1 MAGRMEGKVAIV
13 TGGNSG
19 MGLATVEMFVA
30 EGARVM
36 IAARGEERGQ
46 AAADRLGENAAFV
59 QTDVTSEDDIKEM
72 IDATVD
78 RWGQVDCLFSNAAA
92 GCPAAKVEDFDTSD
106 FQSRMM
112 NILGS
117 VFLGMK
123 HVVPVMKKQGGGS
136 IINNGSTAGVNVDG
150 CGSAIYSAAKAGVI
164 HATKL
169 WALELAE
176 FSIRVNCISPGA
188 IVTPIM
194 VGGYQR
200 YEPAEL
206 ERLLGRVESH
216 FAEVLPLRRGGKPED
231 IAYAAVYLAS
241 DESLHTTGHNLVI
254 ESGNTLGRSQAEQD
268 LRSARRRKAVF
279 GSD

>member
-1 MAGRMEGKVAIV
+1 MAGRMQGKVTIV

-19 MGLATVEMFVA
+19 MGLATAQMFVK

-36 IAARGEERGQ
+36 IAARGEERAQ
-46 AAADRLGENAAFV
+46 AVVDKLGNSADFIR
-59 QTDVTSEDDIKEM
+59 TDVTSEDDIKAM
-72 IDATVD
+72 IDATLS
-78 RWGQVDCLFSNAAA
+78 RWGRVDCLFSNAAS
-92 GCPAAKVEDFDTSD
+92 GCPSAKVEDFDTLD
-106 FQSRMM
+106 FQARIM

-136 IINNGSTAGVNVDG
+136 IINNGSTAGVVVDG

-164 HATKL
+164 HSTKL

-176 FSIRVNCISPGA
+176 FSIRVNCISPGG
-188 IVTPIM
+188 IVTPSM

-206 ERLLGRVESH
+206 DRLLGKVKSH
-216 FAEVLPLRRGGKPED
+216 FAEVVPLRRAGHPD
-231 IAYAAVYLAS
+231 DVAYAAVYLAS
-241 DESLHTTGHNLVI
+241 DESLYTTGHNLLL

-268 LRSARRRKAVF
+268 LRGSKRKKAVF

>member
-19 MGLATVEMFVA
+19 MGLATVEMFVE

-46 AAADRLGENAAFV
+46 AAADRLGENAAFIP
-59 QTDVTSEDDIKEM
+59 TDVTSEDDIKGM

-78 RWGQVDCLFSNAAA
+78 RWGRVDCLFSNAAA
-92 GCPAAKVEDFDTSD
+92 GCPSAKVEDFDTSD

-136 IINNGSTAGVNVDG
+136 IINNGSTAGVIVDG

-194 VGGYQR
+194 VGGYHR

-206 ERLLGRVESH
+206 DRLLGRVESH
-216 FAEVLPLRRGGKPED
+216 FAEVLPLRRAGRPRD
-231 IAYAAVYLAS
+231 IAYAAVYFAS
-241 DESLHTTGHNLVI
+241 DESLYTTGHNLAI

-268 LRSARRRKAVF
+268 LRSARRAKAVF